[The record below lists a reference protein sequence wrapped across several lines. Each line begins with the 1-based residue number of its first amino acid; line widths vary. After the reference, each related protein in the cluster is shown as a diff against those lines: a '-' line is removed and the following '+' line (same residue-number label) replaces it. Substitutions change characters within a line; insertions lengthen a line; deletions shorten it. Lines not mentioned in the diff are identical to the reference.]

1 MTTSGTVDQ
10 VRAALAAFE
19 LGKKTLA
26 ELETVLGAALQ
37 SGLLTPAV
45 AMQVLAKPVAAGVVP
60 VDTLQRLGLS
70 ETSEGTALRSPE
82 PPSKSGQS
90 AEGHRAPG
98 DSRPIATGQLLAGRY
113 RLERKLGEGG
123 MGVVYLASDQE
134 VKGEI
139 FAIKVLT
146 PEIRERPDA
155 LELLREEVRKTR
167 ALAHPNIVGVYSL
180 NVDRTDVFILME
192 YLEGKTLQELLD
204 EDFGRGMKLDRAW
217 PVIEDLGAA
226 LAYAH
231 DHSVIHGDLKPAN
244 VFVTTSGKAK
254 LLDFGIARAAR
265 GPRRAKDAAVL
276 GALTPAYASCEM
288 LEGVAPDTRD
298 DIYAFACMVYE
309 MLSGRHPFGDRNA
322 VQARDASEKPPPI
335 TSLTP
340 RQNAALAQ
348 ALSFDRA
355 ARTATVEELLAGL
368 APSAGSGKRR
378 EGLKAAWVAALLVA
392 SAATL
397 AYFVIDKF
405 WLSKRIT
412 TERLAATVAIV
423 APASPAPAAA
433 VSDKSVA
440 VLPFVDM
447 SEKKDQEYFSDG
459 LSEELIDRLT
469 KIPDLRVPARTS
481 SFYFKGK
488 SEDIPTIARRLMVAH
503 VLEGSVRKSGMNLR
517 ITAQLVRA
525 DNGYH
530 LWSQTYDRKLDDIF
544 KVQDEIAGAVVSA
557 LKVSLVDSSA
567 LKVTTAKNTEAY
579 TLYLQGRAI
588 NRIAVNKAQE
598 DSAAEY
604 MRRAIK
610 ADPTFAKAWAW
621 LASVLANEVNYYDV
635 SGDAVAAEMRG
646 AAARAL
652 ALDPNL
658 PDAHSA
664 KFAIY
669 ESIDWDWEAAAAEAQ
684 KAYDLDPTNANN
696 AQNLAG
702 ALQTLHG
709 ASDTVLALYQKAIEL
724 DPVSPDTYGSI
735 GDYYMDTGKL
745 PEAETAY
752 RKAIDL
758 LPTGSVVHNSLGIV
772 LLLRGEAAAALAE
785 FQRDPDE
792 SDQRSGAA
800 LAYFALGRKAEANA
814 ALAEMERLDATT
826 HALNIAEALAYRG
839 EIDQAFAWLD
849 RAYQKHESFLFAIKF
864 DPLMKSLHGDP
875 RWKAFLRKIKLPE

>member
-1 MTTSGTVDQ
+1 MV
-10 VRAALAAFE
+10 
-19 LGKKTLA
+19 
-26 ELETVLGAALQ
+26 
-37 SGLLTPAV
+37 PA
-45 AMQVLAKPVAAGVVP
+45 
-60 VDTLQRLGLS
+60 DTLMRLGLGEAS
-70 ETSEGTALRSPE
+70 DGTLLRSPE
-82 PPSKSGQS
+82 ASLKSGQS
-90 AEGHRAPG
+90 AEGQRAPS
-98 DSRPIATGQLLAGRY
+98 DSQSVESIATRLPHEPIASGQLLGGRY

-134 VKGEI
+134 VKGET

-167 ALAHPNIVGVYSL
+167 TLAHQNIVGVYSL

-192 YLEGKTLQELLD
+192 CLEGKTLQALLD
-204 EDFGRGMKLDRAW
+204 EDFGRGMRFDRAW
-217 PVIEDLGAA
+217 PIIEDLGAA

-265 GPRRAKDAAVL
+265 GSRRGKDAAAL

-288 LEGVAPDTRD
+288 LEQLAPDTRD
-298 DIYAFACMVYE
+298 DIYALACLIYE
-309 MLSGRHPFGDRNA
+309 MLSGQHPFGGRTA
-322 VQARDASEKPPPI
+322 VEARDAGEKPIPI
-335 TSLTP
+335 KPLTD

-348 ALSFDRA
+348 GLAFDRS
-355 ARTATVEELLAGL
+355 ARTATVETLLAGL
-368 APSAGSGKRR
+368 APGAGSGKRLV
-378 EGLKAAWVAALLVA
+378 GLKATWVAALLVA
-392 SAATL
+392 SAVTL
-397 AYFVIDKF
+397 AYFVVDKF
-405 WLSKRIT
+405 WLSKRVA
-412 TERLAATVAIV
+412 TERPAATVATV

-433 VSDKSVA
+433 VSEKSVA

-503 VLEGSVRKSGMNLR
+503 VLEGSVRKSGMTLR

-557 LKVSLVDSSA
+557 LKVSLGDSRA
-567 LKVTTAKNTEAY
+567 LKVATPKNTEAY

-588 NRIAVNKAQE
+588 NRNASTKAQY
-598 DSAAEY
+598 DSAADY
-604 MRRAIK
+604 MRQAIK
-610 ADPTFAKAWAW
+610 ADPTFAEAWAW
-621 LASVLANEVNYYDV
+621 LANVLSNEVEFVDV
-635 SGDAVAAEMRG
+635 RADAVGAEMRG
-646 AAARAL
+646 AAERAL

-658 PDAHSA
+658 ADAHVA
-664 KFAIY
+664 KSGIY
-669 ESIDWDWEAAAAEAQ
+669 QSIDWDWEAAAAEAQ
-684 KAYDLDPTNANN
+684 KAYDLDPTNSNN
-696 AQNLAG
+696 ANLVASVQW
-702 ALQTLHG
+702 ALHG
-709 ASDTVLALYQKAIEL
+709 ASDTVLALLQKAIEL
-724 DPVSPDTYGSI
+724 DPVSYNVYASI
-735 GDYYMDTGKL
+735 GGYYFYTGKL

-758 LPTGSVVHNSLGIV
+758 LPTGQNLHTSLGGV

-792 SDQRSGAA
+792 SNQRLGAA
-800 LAYFALGRKAEANA
+800 EAYFALGRRAEANA
-814 ALAEMERLDATT
+814 ALLKMERLDATT
-826 HALNIAEALAYRG
+826 QPMNIAEAHAYRG

-849 RAYQKHESFLFAIKF
+849 RAYQQRDPSLYGIKS

-875 RWKAFLRKIKLPE
+875 RWKAFLRKMKMPE

>member
-1 MTTSGTVDQ
+1 MGNQDAEDTERRATGAPSSGEVSRDAHPTDSKWVDSDPGVASTS
-10 VRAALAAFE
+10 
-19 LGKKTLA
+19 
-26 ELETVLGAALQ
+26 ETV
-37 SGLLTPAV
+37 T
-45 AMQVLAKPVAAGVVP
+45 
-60 VDTLQRLGLS
+60 
-70 ETSEGTALRSPE
+70 
-82 PPSKSGQS
+82 
-90 AEGHRAPG
+90 
-98 DSRPIATGQLLAGRY
+98 TGQLLGGRY
-113 RLERKLGEGG
+113 LLERELGSGG
-123 MGVVYLASDQE
+123 MGIVYFASDQE

-146 PEIRERPDA
+146 PQIRERPDA

-167 ALAHPNIVGVYSL
+167 ALAHQNIVGVYSL
-180 NVDRTDVFILME
+180 NVDRTNVFILME
-192 YLEGKTLQELLD
+192 CLEGKTLRALLD
-204 EDFGRGMKLDRAW
+204 EDFGRGMRFDRAW
-217 PVIEDLGAA
+217 PIIEDVGAA

-298 DIYAFACMVYE
+298 DIYAFACMFYE
-309 MLSGRHPFGDRNA
+309 MLSGRHPFDDRNA
-322 VQARDASEKPPPI
+322 IEARDAGERPI
-335 TSLTP
+335 PVAALTK

-348 ALSFDRA
+348 GLAFNRA
-355 ARTATVEELLAGL
+355 ARTATVEMLLAGL
-368 APSAGSGKRR
+368 APGVDSGKRR
-378 EGLKAAWVAALLVA
+378 VVLSKATWVAALSVA
-392 SAATL
+392 SAVTL
-397 AYFVIDKF
+397 AYFVVDKF
-405 WLSKRIT
+405 WLSTHVT
-412 TERLAATVAIV
+412 TERPAATVATV

-433 VSDKSVA
+433 VSEKSVA

-557 LKVSLVDSSA
+557 LKVSLMDSNA
-567 LKVTTAKNTEAY
+567 LKVTTPKNTEAY

-588 NRIAVNKAQE
+588 YRNAGNKAQY

-610 ADPTFAKAWAW
+610 ADPTFAEAWAW
-621 LASVLANEVNYYDV
+621 LALVLGNEVNFRYVRADV
-635 SGDAVAAEMRG
+635 VTAEMRR
-646 AAARAL
+646 ASERAL

-658 PDAHSA
+658 PLAHRA
-664 KFAIY
+664 KAAIY
-669 ESIDWDWEAAAAEAQ
+669 RTLDWDWEASAAEYQ
-684 KAYDLDPTNANN
+684 KAYDLDPTDAFITR
-696 AQNLAG
+696 NLG
-702 ALQTLHG
+702 TALFNLHG
-709 ASDTVLALYQKAIEL
+709 ESDTVLALLQKAIEL
-724 DPVSPDTYGSI
+724 DPVNPHGYEGI
-735 GDYYMDTGKL
+735 GGYYMATGKL

-758 LPTGSVVHNSLGIV
+758 LPTGPSFHGTLGLV

-785 FQRDPDE
+785 SQREPDE
-792 SDQRSGAA
+792 SDQREGAA
-800 LAYFALGRKAEANA
+800 MAYFALGHRAEANA
-814 ALAEMERLDATT
+814 ALSEMERMDATT
-826 HALNIAEALAYRG
+826 NASGIAETHALRG

-849 RAYQKHESFLFAIKF
+849 RAYQQHDSGLERIKV
-864 DPLMKSLHGDP
+864 DPLLKSLHGDP
-875 RWKAFLRKIKLPE
+875 RWKAFLRKMKLPE